1 MLTNS
6 VYSADTNGFVE
17 TIKFKVLHCG
27 NVDGNNNKYFCIE
40 LQRNPTTDEHRIFT
54 QYGRLGNNGVY
65 DIRGPASFA
74 ECDKEYESIVKK
86 KLKGKTIKDVDG
98 NKRNECYVEVDVIA
112 PTIGSPNIRQASG
125 TPKTVTK
132 TQHNDFANTFDSSDF
147 EPQVKTLLKQLL
159 AENIHNITSLSS
171 VKMTANGLESELGPL
186 TLSHI
191 EKAYQVLM
199 DLKSINNLQA
209 TDPVVRGLNTKYYS
223 MIPHKFGRKITDADL
238 ILDDNKLFQEFDL
251 LDGMKSAITVSNAN
265 EDQETEKKIDL
276 GFELSQITDQ
286 DLFKEL
292 YNKVES
298 TKKHGNLSRWHVART
313 YRIINKI
320 DNNRYKELPPEYHL
334 FHGSRNANI
343 LSILTNG
350 LCIPPVTAPGISGRM
365 FFDGL
370 YFADSSTKSLNYSLG
385 SWGSGARNKYPNSF
399 LFVASVSMGKIYE
412 CYESKPHG
420 PPSGQGYNSIH
431 AKAGRALI
439 NDEFI
444 VYNLNQAKLEFLLE
458 LEQH

>member
-1 MLTNS
+1 MSLAAQS
-6 VYSADTNGFVE
+6 VCRTDTNGFIE
-17 TIKFKVLHCG
+17 TVKFKVLHCG
-27 NVDGNNNKYFCIE
+27 NVDGNNNKFFCIE
-40 LQRNPTTDEHRIFT
+40 LQKNPSNDQYRIFT
-54 QYGRLGNNGVY
+54 QYGRLGNAGVC
-65 DIRGPASFA
+65 DIRLGSFA

-86 KLKGKTIKDVDG
+86 KLKGKTIKEDDG
-98 NKRNECYVEVDVIA
+98 TKRNECYVEVDVIA
-112 PTIGSPNIRQASG
+112 PTIGSPNIRQATGS
-125 TPKTVTK
+125 PKSATR

-186 TLSHI
+186 TLPHI

-199 DLKSINNLQA
+199 DLKAIGTLQA
-209 TDPVVRGLNTKYYS
+209 NDPTVRGLNTKYYS
-223 MIPHKFGRKITDADL
+223 MIPHKFGRRITDADL

-265 EDQETEKKIDL
+265 DDTDTKKIDL

-286 DLFKEL
+286 DLFKSL
-292 YNKVES
+292 FNQVEK
-298 TKKHGNLSRWHVART
+298 TKKHNHLLSWRVIRA
-313 YRIINKI
+313 YKVVNKI
-320 DNNRYKELPPEYHL
+320 DTARYKELPPEYHL

-350 LCIPPVTAPGISGRM
+350 LCVPPITAPGISGRM
-365 FFDGL
+365 FGSGS

-385 SWGSGARNKYPNSF
+385 YWNGTRNKYQNSF

-412 CYESKPHG
+412 CYESKPNG

-431 AKAGRALI
+431 ARAGRALV

-458 LEQH
+458 LEQR